1 MSLAK
6 IEIDVEKFYLIQTLV
21 NLSAFPAPPLFLKT
35 DLILI
40 EHNKSVYIDRLTES
54 SRVSDDFSIVF
65 SQWFR

>member
-1 MSLAK
+1 MD
-6 IEIDVEKFYLIQTLV
+6 IDVEKFYLIQTLV
-21 NLSAFPAPPLFLKT
+21 NLSAFPTPPLFFKT

-54 SRVSDDFSIVF
+54 SRVADDVSIVF